1 MMRNVTAIMKSI
13 ITTEKSVHADTTTM
27 GKSVHADTTTMKEN
41 AHADTI
47 ITTMVAKL
55 RNTA

>member
-13 ITTEKSVHADTTTM
+13 ITTEKSVHADIIIT
-27 GKSVHADTTTMKEN
+27 KEN
-41 AHADTI
+41 VRADTI
-47 ITTMVAKL
+47 ITTRVAKL